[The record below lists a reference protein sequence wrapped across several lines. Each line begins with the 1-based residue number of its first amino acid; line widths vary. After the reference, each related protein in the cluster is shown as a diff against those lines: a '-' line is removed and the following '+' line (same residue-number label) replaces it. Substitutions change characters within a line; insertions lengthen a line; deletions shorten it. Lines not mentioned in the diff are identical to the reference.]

1 MADKIRIAI
10 LGCGAITR
18 SAHLPTV
25 IAHPE
30 LQLVALVDTDIKRA
44 RLLAGALGAQCQS
57 GADYHSIFGCVD
69 AIINALPNNMHA
81 AVNQEALIA
90 GVHVLCEKPLATT
103 AADALACCELAQQK
117 KRLLAVGMNRR
128 FVDSHDLLRLV
139 LEQGVL
145 GALDSYDWEWGGS
158 FDWRSA
164 SGFYFSQAL
173 AGGGAL
179 IDLGV
184 HLLDNVIDWFGPV
197 SWFDY
202 RDDDWGSGIEAN
214 AILDLQHNG
223 SQGNVKGR
231 LRVSRTYTLKNRF
244 LLRGRLCERLV
255 QAGAT
260 RVRALVHSAHRAARI
275 SRLPIGLC
283 PGTLLDPSSLRLAL
297 ADASLVIRCGR
308 GDGRGIVRGTENL
321 LRICIQAGVKRFVH
335 ISTAAVYGLTPPLG
349 CETEDAPV
357 RFTRD
362 QYCDNKARAEQTVL
376 KFAKR
381 GMPAVILRPSIVFG
395 PFSAWSTRLIEDLRN
410 NRVVLI

>member
-30 LQLVALVDTDIKRA
+30 LQLVALVDADIKRA

-244 LLRGRLCERLV
+244 LLRGTLANAEIPV
-255 QAGAT
+255 
-260 RVRALVHSAHRAARI
+260 AA
-275 SRLPIGLC
+275 PE
-283 PGTLLDPSSLRLAL
+283 
-297 ADASLVIRCGR
+297 V
-308 GDGRGIVRGTENL
+308 
-321 LRICIQAGVKRFVH
+321 
-335 ISTAAVYGLTPPLG
+335 
-349 CETEDAPV
+349 
-357 RFTRD
+357 
-362 QYCDNKARAEQTVL
+362 
-376 KFAKR
+376 
-381 GMPAVILRPSIVFG
+381 VILHRELGRTPVSQTFRLENSSSSNSYSKQLDNFVESIRGRQKLKVDG
-395 PFSAWSTRLIEDLRN
+395 WQALRVIELVEGCYNHKRRIAEPWAELPAENSGVSA
-410 NRVVLI
+410 